1 MAAIT
6 LDDVVLE
13 QMETNETLGNLK
25 EQTIIMFQMQNQGLG
40 TLIEQFEEFLGM
52 VRTQMRIADEDRREL
67 RGPPPVPPVSPTA
80 PSTSPDDTNTGPG
93 IPLITGVAAAIAA
106 AAGAVSGF
114 YAMIRQNFKGTIT
127 AIEDFAKFI
136 KNQVARVGQFFKGL
150 GARIFRYL
158 DFSRGA
164 QELGELLTKAFAPIK
179 NFFTGLANNP
189 VVKFFGRLGQLVGRL
204 AYPLFLFYDIY
215 KGIMGE
221 FENIDETATIGDK
234 VIAAFE
240 GFTKGLVKFIMFP
253 VDIIKDITSWIF
265 SKFGAT
271 EEISNFLDSFSF
283 AEGAVDLVD
292 LMYMKLNDL
301 GTALGGAVFDMVQWV
316 SNIPSRISEFVNQS
330 IDELG
335 AMMENIGTMA
345 LDGIKNLVMAA
356 LPAQDFATFE
366 LPRADLGILGEFGGG
381 TINLNPI
388 PNSVYEWAG
397 STSSSTIGGAT
408 DNSSTS
414 SNLTNAIGG
423 TNNSSTVTN
432 AINQESVSNAGN
444 SQANTVVIQDNSVSS
459 AQTNNTQNT
468 VGSSRSMPSPTN
480 DNRTRASAYAG

>member
-40 TLIEQFEEFLGM
+40 TLITQFEEFLGM
-52 VRTQMRIADEDRREL
+52 IRTQMRIAAEARREQSVL
-67 RGPPPVPPVSPTA
+67 RPPASPTA

-93 IPLITGVAAAIAA
+93 IPLITGVAAGIAA
-106 AAGAVSGF
+106 AAGAVQGF
-114 YAMIRQNFKGTIT
+114 YAMIRKTFRNTIGKV
-127 AIEDFAKFI
+127 EDFAKFI
-136 KNQVARVGQFFKGL
+136 KNQVVRVGQFFKNL
-150 GARIFRYL
+150 GGRIFRFL
-158 DFSRGA
+158 DFSKGA
-164 QELGELLTKAFAPIK
+164 KELGELLSKAFAPIK

-189 VVKFFGRLGQLVGRL
+189 IVKFAGRVGQLLGRL
-204 AYPLFLFYDIY
+204 AYPIFLAIDIFQ
-215 KGIMGE
+215 GIMGE
-221 FENIDETATIGDK
+221 FENLDENATLGDK
-234 VIAAFE
+234 FIAVMK
-240 GFTKGLVKFIMFP
+240 GFQKGILNFIMFP
-253 VDIIKDITSWIF
+253 IDLLKDLTSWILEKLGF
-265 SKFGAT
+265 DEASG
-271 EEISNFLDSFSF
+271 FLDSFSF
-283 AEGAVDLVD
+283 AEGASNLVD
-292 LMYMKLNDL
+292 LAYEKIGELVTGVKD
-301 GTALGGAVFDMVQWV
+301 AISSVFEWIGGLPD
-316 SNIPSRISEFVNQS
+316 RITNFVNQA
-330 IDELG
+330 IDDLTTKISE
-335 AMMENIGTMA
+335 IGSMA
-345 LDGIKNLVMAA
+345 LNGIKNLVLAA
-356 LPAQDFATFE
+356 LPPADFATFE
-366 LPRADLGILGEFGGG
+366 LPEADLGILGKFGGG

-397 STSSSTIGGAT
+397 SGSTGSISGDT
-408 DNSSTS
+408 NSTS
-414 SNLTNAIGG
+414 NTSNLSSAIGG